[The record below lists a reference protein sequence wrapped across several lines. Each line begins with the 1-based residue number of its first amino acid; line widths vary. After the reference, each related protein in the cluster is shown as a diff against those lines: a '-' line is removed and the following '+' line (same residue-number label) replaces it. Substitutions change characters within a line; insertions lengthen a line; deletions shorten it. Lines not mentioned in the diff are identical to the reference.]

1 MKTSPKPV
9 RLHPLPPQNNSW
21 LQGLKPLSQLVDIL
35 VLSRFVGLLPF
46 LLLIMGVPLN
56 RIERSLAQEHPGCFM
71 ENKAGNLVLLNQ
83 VCVLPQMDA
92 KTSISPMGGAGRYQ
106 AKIIRREKGIPVVE
120 VLVNNRPFEM
130 MVDTG
135 ASGIVITPTMAE
147 LAGVTVTGKA
157 KADTPSQ
164 RDVEFDVGSVAS
176 IEVAGLVKKNLNVAI
191 APSLDIGLLGQNFF
205 GDYDVTLKQDVIE
218 FQARS

>member
-1 MKTSPKPV
+1 MKTSPTLV
-9 RLHPLPPQNNSW
+9 RFHPLTLQNLIGIKGSERLN
-21 LQGLKPLSQLVDIL
+21 PLMDGL
-35 VLSRFVGLLPF
+35 VLSRFVGLLPI
-46 LLLIMGVPLN
+46 LLLITGVPLS

-71 ENKAGNLVLLNQ
+71 ENKVGNLVLLNE

-92 KTSISPMGGAGRYQ
+92 KTSISPMGSAGRYQ
-106 AKIIRREKGIPVVE
+106 AKIIRREQGIPVVE

-147 LAGVTVTGKA
+147 LAGVRVTGKA
-157 KADTPSQ
+157 KVDTPTR
-164 RDVEFDVGSVAS
+164 RDVEVDVGSVAS

-191 APSLDIGLLGQNFF
+191 APSLEMGLLGQNFF